1 MCHFR
6 TLVVAAVL
14 CGNSATAAQAG
25 SPAGLWE
32 RPSTGTKIRFY
43 DCGGNLCAKID
54 SVKDPAR
61 RKTVGTVIMNGG
73 QKVGENRWKGKILNT
88 DNGKVYSGE
97 AILTGAGLRLQGCVL
112 GGLICSGE
120 TWRKVQ

>member
-1 MCHFR
+1 MCQFR
-6 TLVVAAVL
+6 ILIVVTVL
-14 CGNSATAAQAG
+14 CASPATLALAG

-32 RPSTGTKIRFY
+32 RPSSGTKIRFY
-43 DCGGNLCAKID
+43 DCAGKLCARIE

-73 QKVGENRWKGKILNT
+73 QKVSENRWKGKILNT
-88 DNGKVYSGE
+88 ENGKVYSGE
-97 AILTGAGLRLQGCVL
+97 AILTGGGLRLQGCVL

-120 TWRKVQ
+120 TWRRVQ